1 MVDGPSAID
10 PDRAADARAPQGA
23 RTLNFRAVMR
33 YRPVGPRR
41 NTHFSPRGPLDA
53 TQTSEPTEAGPGS
66 APGQAAAYRRV
77 LDDQALTDG
86 PLDLTVPLNIAEVRA
101 ALATTGPLR
110 RVGLAAYV
118 AASKSASVSS
128 ARPHDGHAGGGGS
141 HRRRIAQLPSRRLGR
156 IFAFVAVAAALSVG
170 TAWALV
176 LSNNTQN
183 TSVSLPATG
192 AIPMAPSAKNPQP
205 GQAAGNSGSTS
216 AQATPSLSHSAA
228 GQAPVPAPTKS
239 ATPTSRATPT
249 PDPSASAGGSAS
261 ASAPVSTPP
270 GFGPGP
276 TSTSTGQWVVL
287 VEGAN
292 ENAQEVQET
301 TNVQGLLLELGY
313 LASWHHRSFVDP
325 DRSPSADASGHY
337 GPATAEA
344 VSEFQ
349 QYYNVSYTSQLG
361 QCDAATYQLL
371 VEIVNGA

>member
-1 MVDGPSAID
+1 
-10 PDRAADARAPQGA
+10 
-23 RTLNFRAVMR
+23 
-33 YRPVGPRR
+33 
-41 NTHFSPRGPLDA
+41 
-53 TQTSEPTEAGPGS
+53 
-66 APGQAAAYRRV
+66 V

-110 RVGLAAYV
+110 RVGLAAYI
-118 AASKSASVSS
+118 AASKSASVAS
-128 ARPHDGHAGGGGS
+128 ARPHDGHGGGGGS

-216 AQATPSLSHSAA
+216 AQATPSLSRSTA
-228 GQAPVPAPTKS
+228 GQLPIPAPTTHP
-239 ATPTSRATPT
+239 TPTSRATPT
-249 PDPSASAGGSAS
+249 TDPSASASAGGSAS

-270 GFGPGP
+270 GFGPAP
-276 TSTSTGQWVVL
+276 TATSTGQWVVL

-292 ENAQEVQET
+292 EDAQEEQET

-313 LASWHHRSFVDP
+313 LAPWHHRAFINP
-325 DRSPSADASGHY
+325 ERSTSADPSGHY
-337 GPATAEA
+337 GSATAEA
-344 VSEFQ
+344 IEEFQ
-349 QYYNVSYTSQLG
+349 QYYDVNHTAQLG
-361 QCDAATYQLL
+361 QCDAETYQILL
-371 VEIVNGA
+371 EIVDGA